1 MIYLNALIWAL
12 HRLADKIPWLKKLRD
27 IGAVLIVLA
36 AIPALFYLTTHFKG
50 RITIPSPFPASTA
63 STSPQQPARNYTN
76 GICDGAYG
84 TDFRHDDETIK
95 FFDVKLQDGCFSGFV
110 GLPKN
115 WTHWQAQLLHND
127 PNAWVAEWWGGWDK
141 PLGPFTNV
149 QLLSPERS
157 AWYVPSN
164 LVRLQGKGTIRFYC
178 VTGNCPENQPGA
190 ESSPRR
196 SSKPIPPVSNTSP
209 NLDVVMD
216 ECHREAVPM
225 LKCSGHISNKTDY
238 LLKVAV
244 GNSPV
249 VDDDGNDVGVTPGMS
264 MNHIQFTGDG
274 GFTRLM
280 PQVSTKFEFTLEDNY
295 VKVRTL
301 SMTLNFRVGTDEEQM
316 FFFKDVP
323 VY

>member
-1 MIYLNALIWAL
+1 MPLGASVSSSGAVSQAKTIAGTRHLPAWAKTL
-12 HRLADKIPWLKKLRD
+12 VMRSLEIPWTN
-27 IGAVLIVLA
+27 LA
-36 AIPALFYLTTHFKG
+36 
-50 RITIPSPFPASTA
+50 TA
-63 STSPQQPARNYTN
+63 
-76 GICDGAYG
+76 
-84 TDFRHDDETIK
+84 
-95 FFDVKLQDGCFSGFV
+95 FDVAG
-110 GLPKN
+110 
-115 WTHWQAQLLHND
+115 A
-127 PNAWVAEWWGGWDK
+127 
-141 PLGPFTNV
+141 
-149 QLLSPERS
+149 
-157 AWYVPSN
+157 
-164 LVRLQGKGTIRFYC
+164 TIRFYC
-178 VTGNCPENQPGA
+178 VTGNCRENQPGA